1 MEKKNQ
7 NKKYQDTKKQICEFA
22 VKYLTIC
29 TDAKTEE
36 SDLCAVFPDECE
48 ALGFEMD
55 NGSLFMEQYSADA
68 FEHAKDLLAIL
79 ESVKDVNLLG
89 SAVYSRWNM
98 ITHGSN
104 SSLLDIEN
112 RAWFVLAFLRLKQ
125 LTQ

>member
-1 MEKKNQ
+1 MKRNQ
-7 NKKYQDTKKQICEFA
+7 NKTCQDTKKQICEFA
-22 VKYLTIC
+22 VKYLTLY

-36 SDLCAVFPDECE
+36 RDLCAAFPDECE

-55 NGSLFMEQYSADA
+55 NGISFIEQYSADA
-68 FEHAKDLLAIL
+68 FEHAKDLLAVI
-79 ESVKDVNLLG
+79 ESIKDVDLLG